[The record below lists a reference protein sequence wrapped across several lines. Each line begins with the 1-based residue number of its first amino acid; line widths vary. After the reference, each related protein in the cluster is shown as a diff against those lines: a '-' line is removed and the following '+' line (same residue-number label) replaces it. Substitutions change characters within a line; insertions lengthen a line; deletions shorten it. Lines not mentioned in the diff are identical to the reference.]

1 MIAGFEGLTR
11 TKGMFFE
18 KIRERIPFLNS
29 NKTHLSRKK
38 ESERIALNEA
48 NQLISN
54 KKHKKALK
62 VINSAIG
69 NGISTNQILAK
80 KAFLLAQINQY
91 DDAKAIWQRLSEL
104 KNKPKLAA
112 SAKKSLETL
121 EQIKIQNIKS
131 TKHLLNNLHARAQKY
146 HHKFNHLPKP
156 KDWDPGTSI
165 ITFICKEA
173 ELARTAELP
182 KLAADLAEQ
191 ALRAGQSSPLL
202 INEKALSLGMMGQH
216 STALELL
223 ETLSREIKN
232 PDIKDQINKCR
243 HKLNTDADYYNSKK
257 LFYLAKQSILAMR
270 YSGIEI
276 KFIPEDLNAHAEQ
289 ETRSLIFRE
298 ASDCLDENPETSLW
312 IANSILDY
320 YPGDGASLQLKGEA
334 LAELNRSQ
342 EALKAWEK
350 LIHSAHKETAKRAS
364 MSTSKMLTS
373 MALHTSTFNSPAE
386 AISFYIREHLKR
398 KLAPTFNNELK
409 PVLEQLEPSNTD
421 YSDPELEQQQLQL
434 VFNTLVIEQLEAQ
447 LSEQGHMNITTT
459 GQ

>member
-1 MIAGFEGLTR
+1 MISGFEGLTR
-11 TKGMFFE
+11 TNGMFFE
-18 KIRERIPFLNS
+18 QIRERIPFLNS
-29 NKTHLSRKK
+29 NKRHLSRKK

-62 VINSAIG
+62 VINSTID

-80 KAFLLAQINQY
+80 KAFLLAQIKHY

-112 SAKKSLETL
+112 LAKQSLETL
-121 EQIKIQNIKS
+121 EQIKIQNIKA
-131 TKHLLNNLHARAQKY
+131 TQHLLNNLHSRAAKY
-146 HHKFNHLPKP
+146 QHKFNHLPRAN
-156 KDWDPGTSI
+156 DWTPGTSL

-173 ELARTAELP
+173 ELARIAELP
-182 KLAADLAEQ
+182 KLAADIAEQ
-191 ALRAGQSSPLL
+191 ALQAGQRSPLL

-223 ETLSREIKN
+223 DTLSREIKN
-232 PDIKDQINKCR
+232 QDIKDQINKCR

-257 LFYLAKQSILAMR
+257 SFYLAKQSRLAMCYGR
-270 YSGIEI
+270 TEI
-276 KFIPEDLNAHAEQ
+276 KFIPEDLTVHTEQ
-289 ETRSLIFRE
+289 EIRSLIYRE
-298 ASDCLDENPETSLW
+298 AAESLEDNPETSLW
-312 IANSILDY
+312 IANAILDY

-334 LAELNRSQ
+334 LADLNRSY

-350 LIHSAHKETAKRAS
+350 LIHSVHKDTAKKAS
-364 MSTSKMLTS
+364 MSISKMLTR
-373 MALHTSTFNSPAE
+373 MALNTSTIHSPTE
-386 AISFYIREHLKR
+386 AISLFIREHLKR

-421 YSDPELEQQQLQL
+421 FSDPELEQQQLQL
-434 VFNTLVIEQLEAQ
+434 VFNTQVIEHLEAH
-447 LSEQGHMNITTT
+447 LSEQGHMNITKT